1 MRFGILGETRAW
13 RDDGTEAP
21 LGGPARR
28 ALLALLLLR
37 PGAVV
42 PAERLAGELGQGAE
56 PSAHALQSQVSR
68 LRAALGP
75 AAAIER
81 TGAGYRIVVPAD
93 AVDAVR
99 FELLA
104 AEGRSALREGDAG

>member
-68 LRAALGP
+68 LRALAHLRLGQSLGP
-75 AAAIER
+75 QRER
-81 TGAGYRIVVPAD
+81 QVVAG
-93 AVDAVR
+93 
-99 FELLA
+99 
-104 AEGRSALREGDAG
+104 S